1 MPASTTSGVPT
12 NPMERTRALLRQL
25 DQNGVPHADAEEA
38 AALARQLREVVRFH
52 DRKYYVED
60 APVITDPEY
69 DRLFHALRALEE
81 THPEL
86 QTPESPT
93 QRVGGEPLDAFEKVA
108 HPEPLLSL
116 SNAFDGQDLRDWYTR
131 CRQGLAD
138 RLADDEPLR
147 MSTEVKLDGL
157 AVALTYEEGRL
168 AVAATRGDGQ
178 VGENITRNARTI
190 RTVPLRLTAP
200 SGEGPPL
207 PERLEVRGEVFMR
220 RSQFDAFN
228 ERLTARGD
236 APFANPRNAAAG
248 SLRQLDPTITA
259 ERPLSFLAYGIG
271 PATGAVPSTQSATL
285 DWLRRMG
292 IPVSARR
299 ERFVDIDAV
308 VAFCEDWVDDRDTLD
323 MEIDG
328 IVVKVNR
335 FAYQEALGAIA
346 KAPRWAIAYKFPAR
360 EATTT
365 LRDIEVN
372 VGRTGAIKPEAV
384 LAPVHIGGVTVSQ
397 ATLHNADYIADRDI
411 RVGDTVI
418 VKRAGDVI
426 PQVVRPIPEAR
437 TGHESPW
444 SMPARCPSCGSEI
457 VRLPDEADYFCLASD
472 CPAQFIRLLE
482 HFAGRSAMDI
492 EGLGSKLAVLLA
504 KEGLVTRLSDLY
516 DLSKDQLVALEGFAE
531 KKAQNL
537 LDGIEASKDQP
548 LHRLL
553 TGLGIRHVGRDVAL
567 RLVHAFPS
575 LEALGKASHERLTAI
590 DGIGPVTAESVADW
604 FAVAENRALVEDLK
618 ALGVN
623 TKRQPA
629 EAPPEAQ
636 GSTASPIAGATFV
649 LTGALENC
657 TRTEAKAA
665 IEQRGGNVTG
675 SVSGNTDYLVRG
687 ANPGSKLQQA
697 QERDVTVLDEDAFTR
712 LLEQA

>member
-1 MPASTTSGVPT
+1 MPASTTSDVPT
-12 NPMERTRALLRQL
+12 NHLERTRALLRRL
-25 DQNGVPHADAEEA
+25 EQNGAPSTDPEEA
-38 AALARQLREVVRFH
+38 AALAPQLREVVRYH

-69 DRLFHALRALEE
+69 DRLFHALYALEQA
-81 THPEL
+81 HPEL

-93 QRVGGEPLDAFEKVA
+93 QRVGGEPLEAFEKVA

-131 CRQGLAD
+131 CRQGLAG
-138 RLADDEPLR
+138 RLRADEPLR

-190 RTVPLRLTAP
+190 RTVPLRLATP

-220 RSQFDAFN
+220 RSAFDAFN
-228 ERLTARGD
+228 KRLTERGD

-271 PATGAVPSTQSATL
+271 PTTGAVPTTQSATL
-285 DWLRRMG
+285 DWLTRMG
-292 IPVSARR
+292 IPVSAQRK
-299 ERFVDIDAV
+299 RFDDIDAV
-308 VAFCEDWVDDRDTLD
+308 VASCEAWVDDRDTLD
-323 MEIDG
+323 IEIDG
-328 IVVKVNR
+328 IVVKVDR
-335 FAYQEALGAIA
+335 IAYQEELGAIA

-437 TGHESPW
+437 TGSETPW
-444 SMPARCPSCGSEI
+444 SMPARCPSCGSDI
-457 VRLPDEADYFCLASD
+457 VRLPDEADYFCMASD

-492 EGLGSKLAVLLA
+492 EGLGSKLAVVLA
-504 KEGLVTRLSDLY
+504 EEGLVTRLSDLY
-516 DLSKDQLVALEGFAE
+516 DLSKDELLELERFAE

-537 LDGIEASKDQP
+537 LDGIEASKEQP

-575 LEALGKASHERLTAI
+575 LEALAEASHDTLTAI
-590 DGIGPVTAESVADW
+590 DGIGPITAESVADW
-604 FAVAENRALVEDLK
+604 FAVKENQALVEELK

-623 TKRQPA
+623 TQRQPA
-629 EAPPEAQ
+629 EAPPEAKDN
-636 GSTASPIAGATFV
+636 TASPIAGATFV
-649 LTGALENC
+649 LTGALEGF
-657 TRTEAKAA
+657 TRKEAKAA

-697 QERDVTVLDEDAFTR
+697 QERDVSVLDEDAFTE
-712 LLEQA
+712 LLGRA

>member
-1 MPASTTSGVPT
+1 MSAPTASDAPS
-12 NPMERTRALLRQL
+12 NRMEHTRKLLRRL
-25 DQNGVPHADAEEA
+25 EQNGVPATDAEEA
-38 AALARQLREVVRFH
+38 SALAAQLREVVRFH

-60 APVITDPEY
+60 APVITDSEY
-69 DRLFHALRALEE
+69 DRLFHALSALEE
-81 THPEL
+81 AHPEL
-86 QTPESPT
+86 QTPASPT

-116 SNAFDGQDLRDWYTR
+116 SNAFDGQDLRDWYAR
-131 CRQGLAD
+131 CRQGLAGV
-138 RLADDEPLR
+138 LAEDEPLR
-147 MSTEVKLDGL
+147 MSAEVKLDGL

-190 RTVPLRLTAP
+190 RSVPLRLEAP
-200 SGEGPPL
+200 TDEDPPL
-207 PERLEVRGEVFMR
+207 PDRLEVRGEVFMR
-220 RSQFDAFN
+220 RSRFEAFN
-228 ERLTARGD
+228 ERLSERGD
-236 APFANPRNAAAG
+236 TPFANPRNAAAG

-271 PATGAVPSTQSATL
+271 PATGAVPPTQSATL
-285 DWLRRMG
+285 DWLTDMG
-292 IPVSARR
+292 VPVSRQR
-299 ERFVDIDAV
+299 KRFDAIDAV
-308 VAFCEDWVDDRDTLD
+308 VAFCEAWVDERDTLD

-328 IVVKVNR
+328 IVVKVDR
-335 FAYQEALGAIA
+335 IAYQEELGAIA

-384 LAPVHIGGVTVSQ
+384 LEPVHIGGVTVSQ

-437 TGHESPW
+437 TGSETPW

-457 VRLPDEADYFCLASD
+457 MRLPDEADYFCMASD

-492 EGLGSKLAVLLA
+492 EGLGSKLAVVLA
-504 KEGLVTRLSDLY
+504 EEGLVTRLSDLY
-516 DLSKDQLVALEGFAE
+516 DLSKDDLLELEGFAE

-575 LEALGKASHERLTAI
+575 LEALAEASHESLTAV

-604 FAVAENRALVEDLK
+604 FAVEENRTLVAELK

-623 TKRQPA
+623 TKRLAA
-629 EAPPEAQ
+629 EAPPDTE
-636 GSTASPIAGATFV
+636 GDGTSPIAGATFV
-649 LTGALENC
+649 LTGALDGF
-657 TRTEAKAA
+657 TRKEAKTA
-665 IEQRGGNVTG
+665 IEQRGGKVTG

-697 QERDVTVLDEDAFTR
+697 QERGVTVLDEEAFR
-712 LLEQA
+712 DVLDQG

>member
-1 MPASTTSGVPT
+1 
-12 NPMERTRALLRQL
+12 MERTRALLHRL
-25 DQNGVPHADAEEA
+25 EQNGVPSADAEEA
-38 AALARQLREVVRFH
+38 AALAPQLREVVRYH

-69 DRLFHALRALEE
+69 DRLFHALYALEQA
-81 THPEL
+81 HPEL

-131 CRQGLAD
+131 CRQGLAG
-138 RLADDEPLR
+138 RLGADEPLR
-147 MSTEVKLDGL
+147 MNTEVKLDGL

-190 RTVPLRLTAP
+190 RTVPLQLAMP

-207 PERLEVRGEVFMR
+207 PERLEVRGEVFMG
-220 RSQFDAFN
+220 RSAFDAFN
-228 ERLTARGD
+228 KRLTERGD

-271 PATGAVPSTQSATL
+271 PATGAVPPTQRATL
-285 DWLRRMG
+285 DWLTRMG
-292 IPVSARR
+292 IPVSAQRK
-299 ERFVDIDAV
+299 RFDDIDAV
-308 VAFCEDWVDDRDTLD
+308 VASCEAWVEDRDTLD

-328 IVVKVNR
+328 IVVKVDR
-335 FAYQEALGAIA
+335 IAYQEELGAIA

-437 TGHESPW
+437 TGSETPW
-444 SMPARCPSCGSEI
+444 SMPARCPSCGSDI
-457 VRLPDEADYFCLASD
+457 VRLPDEADYFCMASD

-492 EGLGSKLAVLLA
+492 EGLGSKLAVVLA
-504 KEGLVTRLSDLY
+504 EEGLVTRLSDLY
-516 DLSKDQLVALEGFAE
+516 NLSKDELLELEGFAE

-537 LDGIEASKDQP
+537 LEGIEASKEQP

-567 RLVHAFPS
+567 RLVHAFPT
-575 LEALGKASHERLTAI
+575 LEALAEASHDMLTAI

-604 FAVAENRALVEDLK
+604 FAVEENRVLVEKLK

-623 TKRQPA
+623 TQRQPA

-636 GSTASPIAGATFV
+636 GSAASPIAGATFV
-649 LTGALENC
+649 LTGALEGF
-657 TRTEAKAA
+657 TRKEAKEA

-687 ANPGSKLQQA
+687 ENPGSKLQQA
-697 QERDVTVLDEDAFTR
+697 QERDVTVLDEAAFTDMLR
-712 LLEQA
+712 QT